1 MESRK
6 ILIANSRWPR
16 NWWGHRTILY
26 NLKWDEE
33 SAYLMAILGY
43 RDAGE
48 ALRGIVERMYKA
60 RHYGEWR
67 EGRRLAAED
76 RKTWLEL
83 SCLRW
88 QLAWLEHRG
97 EVGRKRF
104 ARMVERGIGLVVA
117 EGIGEGR
124 SEARKASRRGM
135 FHRVFRIWQ
144 ETLWQWWVV
153 RGELGEKGQE
163 MWQAL
168 KAGLWEEFEGRHP
181 ALAKAAKGAKR
192 RARAAI
198 LRGIAGQAGPI
209 PGYEKRLLPEGKGC
223 EAREVEGGTEDG
235 EDKGV

>member
-16 NWWGHRTILY
+16 NWWGHRTIVH

-48 ALRGIVERMYKA
+48 ALRGVVERMYKA
-60 RHYGEWR
+60 RRYNEWR
-67 EGRRLAAED
+67 EDRRLREED
-76 RKTWLEL
+76 PEAQLEL

-97 EVGRKRF
+97 EVGRKKF
-104 ARMVERGIGLVVA
+104 FRMVEKGIGAVVA

-124 SEARKASRRGM
+124 SEARKASRRSAV
-135 FHRVFRIWQ
+135 HKAFRIWQ
-144 ETLWQWWVV
+144 ETLWQWWQV
-153 RGELGEKGQE
+153 RGSLGEKGQE

-168 KAGLWEEFEGRHP
+168 KAGLWEEFEGRYP

-192 RARAAI
+192 RTRAAI
-198 LRGIAGQAGPI
+198 LLGIARQAGPI

-223 EAREVEGGTEDG
+223 DARQEGGMEDG